1 MRLQIEQHMHR
12 RGDPH
17 LDVTSPREKIPKLVE
32 RHGHDTIGHIECLLN
47 AVACHTVRSA
57 DDASVESK
65 RVKQP
70 ITPTVV
76 NVDVDV
82 QNPRMIPADSET
94 TYTLQLIHRQRIT
107 LLEQLKD

>member
-1 MRLQIEQHMHR
+1 MHQ
-12 RGDPH
+12 
-17 LDVTSPREKIPKLVE
+17 LK
-32 RHGHDTIGHIECLLN
+32 
-47 AVACHTVRSA
+47 A
-57 DDASVESK
+57 K